1 MANIK
6 SYQKEKLTELD
17 PCNEV
22 IKALDETN
30 KLEGAL
36 EYVLEACDN
45 SL

>member
-1 MANIK
+1 MASVK
-6 SYQKEKLTELD
+6 SYQKEKLSELD

-30 KLEGAL
+30 KLEGVL
-36 EYVLEACDN
+36 ENMLEACGN